1 MRRGDIFSCYPSF
14 LDVGEELGKLKS
26 RIILRCWIKRRVP
39 TLLMSSLVPSMA
51 LLCKTL
57 SVLDLG
63 PQQLQAPVGLLIP
76 ALFSDLH

>member
-1 MRRGDIFSCYPSF
+1 MHRGDIFSCYPSF

-26 RIILRCWIKRRVP
+26 RIILRCWIRRVP
-39 TLLMSSLVPSMA
+39 TLFMSSLVPSMA

-76 ALFSDLH
+76 ALFSDLY